1 MTQLGE
7 EFTRYAISSQVA
19 DQINSCHNGL
29 LSTEHDGPTD
39 VTNLHQPLHC
49 ITYKLNDNVRTEMQ
63 FCKPLHPIPLIH
75 VYEFTRKI

>member
-7 EFTRYAISSQVA
+7 EFTRYVILLQVA

-39 VTNLHQPLHC
+39 VTNQHQTVHC
-49 ITYKLNDNVRTEMQ
+49 IKHNLNDNVRTEMQ
-63 FCKPLHPIPLIH
+63 VCKPLHPIASIY
-75 VYEFTRKI
+75 VYELTRKS